1 MSLKEDTV
9 VKFGK
14 FRTRQ
19 FLKRVDEDEPA
30 EDDGNRSVGREI
42 PLINLLLMT
51 LINPLPRPSY
61 GWRRRHCARESLFY
75 DTIYSKRESFK

>member
-30 EDDGNRSVGREI
+30 EDDGNRSVGKEI
-42 PLINLLLMT
+42 PLI
-51 LINPLPRPSY
+51 S
-61 GWRRRHCARESLFY
+61 C
-75 DTIYSKRESFK
+75 